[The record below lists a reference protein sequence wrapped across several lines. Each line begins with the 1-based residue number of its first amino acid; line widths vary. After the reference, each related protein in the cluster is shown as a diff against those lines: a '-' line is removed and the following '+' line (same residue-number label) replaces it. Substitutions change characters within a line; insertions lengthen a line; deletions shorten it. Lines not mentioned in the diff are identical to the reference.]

1 MSMKISLIRFLRDSW
16 FWIALRGRLFF
27 CSLDERV
34 GWMAWEGSDI
44 KMRRWCEESE
54 AFGLVEEDNARSIRD
69 IVTFVGVYFERE
81 HSPWGRNDGGCG
93 RSPTCHRK
101 ASTQDSDNTSH
112 ITDRNKELF
121 EGLNNSV
128 GKQ

>member
-1 MSMKISLIRFLRDSW
+1 MSGLDGWLGKDRISKCVVGVR
-16 FWIALRGRLFF
+16 
-27 CSLDERV
+27 RV
-34 GWMAWEGSDI
+34 KPSAYW
-44 KMRRWCEESE
+44 RR
-54 AFGLVEEDNARSIRD
+54 EDNARSIRD

-81 HSPWGRNDGGCG
+81 HSPWGRNDGRCG

-112 ITDRNKELF
+112 ITDRDKELF